1 MKVNSCFTVGIGM
14 PRVRYLMSSPVV
26 TIRPDATVYEA
37 IKVMA
42 EKRIG
47 SLVVTEN
54 EEIKGIF
61 TERDLISRV
70 LAKDLDPK
78 KTTVKEVM
86 TPAPLV
92 TIDPDAEVSEAAL
105 LMVRRRIR
113 RLPVIEDGKLVG
125 IITAADLYYRVF

>member
-1 MKVNSCFTVGIGM
+1 M